1 MYISVDN
8 KSIGRI
14 KAIHS
19 YASQGLN
26 TGILSFEI
34 EIDFNFQY
42 NPEIIDSY
50 HYELKNCIPF
60 CFLKTQTTNPILIG
74 QGVIDKF
81 PVISNYY
88 LNGHRITFHLPLT
101 FSQLN
106 ALEEKRSGG
115 IVVFEISFRFDFAIK
130 KTASSSDNTSFQHLE
145 GMVLKNN
152 DLNSS
157 TLSFTFNQ
165 TDWLGKLKHM
175 AYTDFLLLEA
185 KIPFAQKGS
194 VLEKIKKEFQ
204 RARDSFQNGEFTTS
218 VGQCRNVL
226 EGLEELLQFEKR
238 SDSNTLKDRN
248 LTKAQRFD
256 SFFSGLKK
264 ITHLSHHKS
273 EDENEI
279 YTEFNRQEAMT
290 ILGTTLLLLE
300 HASQNMKSNEV
311 AE

>member
-1 MYISVDN
+1 MYISVDD
-8 KSIGRI
+8 KHIGRV

-19 YASQGLN
+19 YASPGLG

-34 EIDFNFQY
+34 EIDFKTQY
-42 NPEIIDSY
+42 NPQNTDSY
-50 HYELKNCIPF
+50 LYELRNCIPF

-81 PVISNYY
+81 TEISNHHVI
-88 LNGHRITFHLPLT
+88 GHRITFHLPLS

-106 ALEEKRSGG
+106 VLEEKRCGG
-115 IVVFEISFRFDFAIK
+115 NVSFEISFRFDFAIK
-130 KTASSSDNTSFQHLE
+130 KSSQPFE
-145 GMVLKNN
+145 EMVLKNS
-152 DLNSS
+152 DQNSS
-157 TLSFTFNQ
+157 TISFTFNQ
-165 TDWLGKLKHM
+165 TDWLGKLKNM
-175 AYTDFLLLEA
+175 SYTDFLLLEA

-194 VLEKIKKEFQ
+194 VLEKVKKEFQ

-226 EGLEELLQFEKR
+226 EGLESLLQFEKR
-238 SDSNTLKDRN
+238 TDSNTSKDRD

-256 SFFSGLKK
+256 FFFSGLKK
-264 ITHLSHHKS
+264 VTHLSHHKS
-273 EDENEI
+273 EDENEG

-300 HASQNMKSNEV
+300 HADLNSKNIE
-311 AE
+311 